1 MRLPLPLIVL
11 LVDLVMR
18 SMNRK
23 MGSRVPPVR
32 RKKALPEPVRRAA
45 FDRLWQQTLAGAP
58 NPLIDYNLPFPRME
72 FLNYLCDHLGLA
84 AHGSQLPDLQM
95 LKPVRNSSDAT
106 EFGNRQQI
114 FATADAIYAAWF
126 AVWDRPKTQGTHNAC
141 MRIGP
146 AAGQWV
152 RLYYFHLINV
162 EAGCTFPYTSGTIY
176 LARGEDFP
184 TMMSTRNTRASG
196 WKRNNGAPPTRFSPL
211 RASAW
216 HRRISPTWTG
226 WSSSALKGDEFGLS
240 WWVLYNQIMTNSIR
254 DDERLSVLLT
264 EIKDQLFQGLGDQLT
279 AVYLYG
285 SYARGDAQPDS
296 DVDVQVVVEGSPDD
310 ARLFDQVAQIASNLS
325 LQYETFISPMLI
337 SRQQFIRLH
346 SPFLANVRREGIAL

>member
-184 TMMSTRNTRASG
+184 HHDVN
-196 WKRNNGAPPTRFSPL
+196 P
-211 RASAW
+211 
-216 HRRISPTWTG
+216 
-226 WSSSALKGDEFGLS
+226 
-240 WWVLYNQIMTNSIR
+240 Q
-254 DDERLSVLLT
+254 
-264 EIKDQLFQGLGDQLT
+264 
-279 AVYLYG
+279 
-285 SYARGDAQPDS
+285 YARIGMEAEQWGSTDPVQPLARIRVAPQDFPYL
-296 DVDVQVVVEGSPDD
+296 DRVE
-310 ARLFDQVAQIASNLS
+310 
-325 LQYETFISPMLI
+325 
-337 SRQQFIRLH
+337 FIR
-346 SPFLANVRREGIAL
+346 FEGR

>member
-1 MRLPLPLIVL
+1 M
-11 LVDLVMR
+11 
-18 SMNRK
+18 
-23 MGSRVPPVR
+23 
-32 RKKALPEPVRRAA
+32 
-45 FDRLWQQTLAGAP
+45 
-58 NPLIDYNLPFPRME
+58 
-72 FLNYLCDHLGLA
+72 
-84 AHGSQLPDLQM
+84 
-95 LKPVRNSSDAT
+95 
-106 EFGNRQQI
+106 
-114 FATADAIYAAWF
+114 
-126 AVWDRPKTQGTHNAC
+126 
-141 MRIGP
+141 
-146 AAGQWV
+146 
-152 RLYYFHLINV
+152 
-162 EAGCTFPYTSGTIY
+162 
-176 LARGEDFP
+176 
-184 TMMSTRNTRASG
+184 
-196 WKRNNGAPPTRFSPL
+196 
-211 RASAW
+211 
-216 HRRISPTWTG
+216 
-226 WSSSALKGDEFGLS
+226 KGDEFGLS